1 MGGLL
6 LAVLGLGLAGLDP
19 AGALIAAAALTAG
32 ARDRAVLLYGFVVL
46 AGTAV
51 LGTVL
56 SLSLGARLADVDW
69 SVLVP
74 AGRIGAVIEV
84 AVGAGLLVW
93 AVIRIRRS
101 DARAPRP
108 RRRGRTGGAG
118 MAGVGAL
125 FALSAAL
132 DPTFVAV
139 VVLAGRDTDVAEVVL
154 AHVLWALISQ
164 APLLLLLVAVA
175 LGRHERA
182 VAWFG
187 GWWSRAQPVVRTVVT
202 VALVVTGAV
211 LVLDGGW
218 WFASG
223 DYLLP
228 EP

>member
-1 MGGLL
+1 GVL

-164 APLLLLLVAVA
+164 SPLLLLLVAVA
-175 LGRHERA
+175 MGRHQRA